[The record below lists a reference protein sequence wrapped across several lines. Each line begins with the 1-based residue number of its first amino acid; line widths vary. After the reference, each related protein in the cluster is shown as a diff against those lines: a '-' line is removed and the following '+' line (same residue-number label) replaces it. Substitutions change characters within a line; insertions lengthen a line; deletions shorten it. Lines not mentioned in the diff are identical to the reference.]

1 MSAVEPE
8 FARDRWCW
16 PRQEDDECVLEIEVS
31 GRGRVDSAHSAHSDD
46 HLIEFTTHQSRYVAS
61 KEEERT
67 CRICLQED
75 VDVVQSQCACT
86 GTQRWVH
93 VACQDRWRLSDDA
106 ERRDVCE
113 LCHMPYANAIR
124 AVHTRNGAV
133 LDRGFSLNLAWIVMA
148 GTLLVDLVSLIFYMC
163 EMAGT
168 EIDST
173 FMQTSLIASSFL
185 KGNVCLYVIC
195 IDKKMRVTLTSIL
208 LIYMFG
214 LLWEYSVFLHVV
226 LNLSFDCIVLGVMSS
241 VDATVST
248 D

>member
-16 PRQEDDECVLEIEVS
+16 PRQEDDERVLEIEVS
-31 GRGRVDSAHSAHSDD
+31 DRGRVDSAHSAHSDD
-46 HLIEFTTHQSRYVAS
+46 HLIEFTTHQSRYVAR

-75 VDVVQSQCACT
+75 IDVVQSQCACT

-93 VACQDRWRLSDDA
+93 VACQDRWRLSGDA
-106 ERRDVCE
+106 ERSVVCE
-113 LCHMPYANAIR
+113 LCHAPYESEVRNR
-124 AVHTRNGAV
+124 NNGAV
-133 LDRGFSLNLAWIVMA
+133 LDRGSSFTVACVVMV
-148 GTLLVDLVSLIFYMC
+148 GTLLVDLLSLIFYMC

-214 LLWEYSVFLHVV
+214 LLCEYSVFLHVV
-226 LNLSFDCIVLGVMSS
+226 LNLSFDCIVLGVVSS